1 MMGLQPLENLFEY
14 IDEINKSILDALFK
28 EVKNENE

>member
-1 MMGLQPLENLFEY
+1 MGLQPLENLFEY